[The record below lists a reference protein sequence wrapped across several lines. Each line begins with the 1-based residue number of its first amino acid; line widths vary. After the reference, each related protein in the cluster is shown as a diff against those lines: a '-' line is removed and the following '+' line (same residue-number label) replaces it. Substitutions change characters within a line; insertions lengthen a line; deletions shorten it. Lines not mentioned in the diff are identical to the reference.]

1 VIAGRVELH
10 DGPVVRSSDRIF
22 QTQRRMR
29 YDRAPTMRR
38 PRAGAPDPPI
48 DPKNLKLFFKAVK
61 EGRPVA
67 IRRQIAR
74 GMPVDARDEAGF
86 TALHVAVLRKNAALV
101 EVLLDKGA
109 SPNHRADRI
118 GSVLRSA
125 AFGGSP
131 EILRRLIEAGAD
143 VARFGGEALL
153 SALRRKHVEAARV
166 LLEAG
171 ADANAIDDDC
181 SPLETVMR
189 GGLEELVPL
198 LLASGANPNGAGYSR
213 PLSIAAKEGRID
225 LLRSL
230 LDAGADPNG
239 ANEYGD
245 TALMTAATYGQV
257 AAAEVLKQA
266 GARIDAREAR
276 VGSTALMEAARAGEL
291 EMARWLVAAGADVR
305 LTNTDGKNAL
315 TLALETRDRV
325 GAAARGVVVLGS
337 EGAIAVVEQ
346 HAHGVAPEVRDG
358 EVGHSITVQI
368 RCRDRPGVVAR
379 GVVDL
384 GGEGAI
390 AAIGTP
396 FRIFTVFRRPIRTSL

>member
-1 VIAGRVELH
+1 
-10 DGPVVRSSDRIF
+10 
-22 QTQRRMR
+22 MR

-171 ADANAIDDDC
+171 ADANEIDDDC

-315 TLALETRDRV
+315 TLALETAHDEVARFLREAGVPDQPELAEATAKAREEALAEARAQAKREAELDAKWADAKPGCV
-325 GAAARGVVVLGS
+325 IDGAFKNFRGHACVCADGS
-337 EGAIAVVEQ
+337 LL
-346 HAHGVAPEVRDG
+346 VR
-358 EVGHSITVQI
+358 VQI
-368 RCRDRPGVVAR
+368 FGRFTEIP
-379 GVVDL
+379 L
-384 GGEGAI
+384 
-390 AAIGTP
+390 AASA
-396 FRIFTVFRRPIRTSL
+396 FAFD